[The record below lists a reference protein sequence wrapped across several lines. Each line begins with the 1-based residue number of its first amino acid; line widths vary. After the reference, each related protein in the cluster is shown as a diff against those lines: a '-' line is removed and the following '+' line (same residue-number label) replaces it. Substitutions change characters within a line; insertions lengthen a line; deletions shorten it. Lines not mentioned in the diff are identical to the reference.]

1 MAMNLYGEGIEGYG
15 LKVLFGYQDDMDI
28 NYQIDRL
35 WDYWET
41 NLWACV

>member
-1 MAMNLYGEGIEGYG
+1 MNLYGEGIEGYG

-28 NYQIDRL
+28 NYYQIDRL

-41 NLWACV
+41 NL

>member
-1 MAMNLYGEGIEGYG
+1 MAMNLYGEGIDSYG

-41 NLWACV
+41 NL